1 MQYFVL
7 RKSSEARWKARWCQS
22 ASRRRARFRVVR
34 SDTFGCLRRASE
46 IFCLSSV
53 VFQSW
58 LTFVQLGCFF
68 LSVVAF
74 ISFSAVRLVG
84 CKREGFS
91 IRTSS
96 RMPGVVHASSS
107 RRSSRALL
115 GAAGRVHVPQQPAD
129 GNSELHEG
137 QSCTHEHPN
146 DHGAF
151 LLDNR
156 REC

>member
-68 LSVVAF
+68 SVSGCFHFFQCCQIGWLQEGGIQHPHLLANARRRARQRFHDYPNCLRLLLLLLLLLLLVPKQYEEVREGLSV
-74 ISFSAVRLVG
+74 S
-84 CKREGFS
+84 EGGS
-91 IRTSS
+91 QR
-96 RMPGVVHASSS
+96 
-107 RRSSRALL
+107 
-115 GAAGRVHVPQQPAD
+115 
-129 GNSELHEG
+129 
-137 QSCTHEHPN
+137 
-146 DHGAF
+146 
-151 LLDNR
+151 
-156 REC
+156 